1 MRHLT
6 RVAWLAL
13 PVLIGVALGES
24 TVAAMQV
31 APVAADDYAPPPEPQ
46 DRYAMGQHWA
56 ARHHPE
62 DADAC
67 PEIDTLFQSG
77 CIAATRY

>member
-1 MRHLT
+1 MRHLI
-6 RVAWLAL
+6 RAAWFAL

-31 APVAADDYAPPPEPQ
+31 APRSDAYAPPPEQQ
-46 DRYAMGQHWA
+46 DRYAMGQSWA
-56 ARHHPE
+56 ARHHPD

-67 PEIDTLFQSG
+67 PAIDTLFQSG

>member
-1 MRHLT
+1 MRTYL
-6 RVAWLAL
+6 RMAWAAL
-13 PVLIGVALGES
+13 PIVMGVAMGET
-24 TVAAMQV
+24 TVGAMQV
-31 APVAADDYAPPPEPQ
+31 DAALYSYAPPEPQ
-46 DRYAMGQHWA
+46 DRYALGQSWA

-67 PEIDTLFQSG
+67 PAVDLLFQSG

>member
-1 MRHLT
+1 MRIYL
-6 RVAWLAL
+6 RAACAAL
-13 PVLIGVALGES
+13 PVLMGLALGET
-24 TVAAMQV
+24 TVAAMEV
-31 APVAADDYAPPPEPQ
+31 TPASDAYIPPPQQQ
-46 DRYAMGQHWA
+46 DRYAMGRDWA

-67 PEIDTLFQSG
+67 PSIDLMFQSG

>member
-1 MRHLT
+1 MRLYL
-6 RVAWLAL
+6 RIACAAL
-13 PVLIGVALGES
+13 PILVGVGLGET

-31 APVAADDYAPPPEPQ
+31 TPTSDAYAPPPEQQ
-46 DRYAMGQHWA
+46 DRYAMGQSWA

-62 DADAC
+62 DADVC